1 MEHSRMPGGLFSLE
15 SYSAPFVPATG
26 VVMVNWKQDMVL
38 AVILVGWSMGF
49 YAAGLTYNDSSSV
62 FPSYLSRMLMVL
74 GACLAV
80 SAYRRREP
88 AQSLVSWQFARG
100 PILVVLL
107 TAGFILIL
115 PYIGFIPSSF
125 LLASAIF
132 LSLGYP
138 NKVVALAVALI
149 AAVAIYLIFHTALDV
164 PLPMGTLWTGE

>member
-1 MEHSRMPGGLFSLE
+1 
-15 SYSAPFVPATG
+15 
-26 VVMVNWKQDMVL
+26 MVNWKQDMVL
-38 AVILVGWSMGF
+38 AVILLGLSIGF
-49 YAAGLTYNDSSSV
+49 YASGLTYNDSSTL
-62 FPSYLSRMLMVL
+62 FPSYLSRLLMLL
-74 GACLAV
+74 GACLLF

-88 AQSLVSWQFARG
+88 AQKLVSWQFARG

-138 NKVVALAVALI
+138 NKVVAVGVAL
-149 AAVAIYLIFHTALDV
+149 AASVLIYLIFHTALEV
-164 PLPMGTLWTGE
+164 PLPMGSLWGLD